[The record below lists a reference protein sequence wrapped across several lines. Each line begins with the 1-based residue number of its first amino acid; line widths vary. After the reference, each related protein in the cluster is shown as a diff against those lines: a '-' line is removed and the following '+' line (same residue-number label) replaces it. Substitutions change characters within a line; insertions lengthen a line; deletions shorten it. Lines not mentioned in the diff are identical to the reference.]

1 MALRRS
7 GVRIPLAPLLCI
19 RVRKC
24 PNCDKSVATSG
35 NVRQITFAH
44 VHGKR
49 VLLKERG
56 RGHVGIFERITDPK
70 YPGER
75 LMILALNMRWV
86 TAKELQRAVEQADGS
101 YVLSL

>member
-1 MALRRS
+1 MS
-7 GVRIPLAPLLCI
+7 CGVMRNPL
-19 RVRKC
+19 
-24 PNCDKSVATSG
+24 
-35 NVRQITFAH
+35 TFAQ

-56 RGHVGIFERITDPK
+56 REHVGTFERITDPK

-86 TAKELQRAVEQADGS
+86 TAKELQRAVEEADGS
-101 YVLSL
+101 YALVL